1 MSVFALKSDVIGER
15 MNHINDVA
23 FNAWNCLRGMS
34 PSALLWTCVASV
46 VVAFSV
52 WQARAQWDRT
62 RRFDVYAQGLSE
74 REAKFLQRQT
84 RRRMQ
89 IAILAGIVGAFMVA
103 GLVVPL
109 RSAPKFVATCWSV
122 VLLFGAWT
130 CLLAVV
136 DAVSVWISFSDERV
150 RRDAEKRAIEYHM
163 KRFRDSQLDQV
174 ARSQDAAKASE
185 GGLDERG
192 ARRDACKSGADAKQS
207 TSSEKN
213 NVADD

>member
-1 MSVFALKSDVIGER
+1 
-15 MNHINDVA
+15 MNQMNGVA

-46 VVAFSV
+46 VVAFAV
-52 WQARAQWDRT
+52 WQVRVQWERA
-62 RRFDVYAQGLSE
+62 RRFDVYAQGLSV
-74 REAKFLQRQT
+74 REAKFLKRQT
-84 RRRMQ
+84 RRRLQ

-109 RSAPKFVATCWSV
+109 RSAPKFVATCWSL

-136 DAVSVWISFSDERV
+136 DAFSVWISFSDERV

-163 KRFRDSQLDQV
+163 NRFRDSQLDQV
-174 ARSQDAAKASE
+174 ARAQDES
-185 GGLDERG
+185 GPSVDGLDEG
-192 ARRDACKSGADAKQS
+192 RDAKNS
-207 TSSEKN
+207 TSSEKK
-213 NVADD
+213 